1 MHPGAFRPRSLP
13 GSMRSEERAR
23 AKKPGDRERTHRQ
36 RTEKQMRGAGQRLKA
51 ILLVSWPEKVQPPAS
66 AGYEGL
72 LFPPE
77 QSVKVTGKSFLK
89 QALISNTNFKILL
102 VGQVCKM
109 Q

>member
-1 MHPGAFRPRSLP
+1 
-13 GSMRSEERAR
+13 MRA
-23 AKKPGDRERTHRQ
+23 TV
-36 RTEKQMRGAGQRLKA
+36 
-51 ILLVSWPEKVQPPAS
+51 ILLGRVIAGPPEKVQPPVS